1 MALSKE
7 WYDAEFVDSESES
20 LHRAPSIEY
29 SFYNAVK
36 TGDMEYVI
44 KNCKEDAF
52 IHLEGTGVLS
62 RNTLQN
68 IKYHF
73 VVTTAMITR
82 YCIDGGLEPERAY
95 RLSDFYI
102 LKMDSCSTVRQVAD
116 LHHEMAKDFT
126 GKMVLQKKSS
136 ILSKPVTQCVDYIY
150 SNIKERITIAD
161 LAAYTGLSESYLSR
175 VFKQNLG
182 VSISDYIREKKI
194 EKATHLLKYSDKPI
208 IDIANYLSFSSQS
221 HFIQIFEGFTGL
233 TPKKY
238 RDRYYKSMWQPDA
251 TCLVLRTKNSHTN
264 MRGNFY
270 LADTQYTISNAIN
283 FINYHSMYISTV

>member
-62 RNTLQN
+62 RNNLQN

-82 YCIDGGLEPERAY
+82 YCVHAGMEQEQAY
-95 RLSDFYI
+95 SLSDFYI
-102 LKMDSCSTVRQVAD
+102 LKMDKCRTIDQISRLHDTMCLDFCSRMNELKRRQ
-116 LHHEMAKDFT
+116 
-126 GKMVLQKKSS
+126 
-136 ILSKPVTQCVDYIY
+136 ILSKPIVLCLNYIY
-150 SNIKERITIAD
+150 SHIHYRITIKE
-161 LAAYTGLSESYLSR
+161 LAEYLSLSESYLSKL
-175 VFKQNLG
+175 FLKEMGIPL
-182 VSISDYIREKKI
+182 SHYITDLKI
-194 EKATHLLKYSDKPI
+194 EKAKNLLQYSDYSI
-208 IDIANYLSFSSQS
+208 VEIANYFSFASQS
-221 HFIQIFEGFTGL
+221 HFIQVFQKKTGI
-233 TPKKY
+233 TPYKYRIMYFRTNWEAPKK
-238 RDRYYKSMWQPDA
+238 S
-251 TCLVLRTKNSHTN
+251 
-264 MRGNFY
+264 
-270 LADTQYTISNAIN
+270 
-283 FINYHSMYISTV
+283 

>member
-1 MALSKE
+1 MDLSKE
-7 WYDAEFVDSESES
+7 WYWSEFVNQEMLEQ
-20 LHRAPSIEY
+20 HRVIETEYTFYDAIANGNIEY
-29 SFYNAVK
+29 VQ
-36 TGDMEYVI
+36 D
-44 KNCKEDAF
+44 NCINQTFTNPDGMGK
-52 IHLEGTGVLS
+52 LS
-62 RNTLQN
+62 DDKLQN
-68 IKYHF
+68 IRYHF

-82 YCIDGGLEPERAY
+82 YCIDGGLEPEQAY

-221 HFIQIFEGFTGL
+221 HFIQIFESFTGL

-238 RDRYYKSMWQPDA
+238 RDRYYKSMW
-251 TCLVLRTKNSHTN
+251 
-264 MRGNFY
+264 
-270 LADTQYTISNAIN
+270 
-283 FINYHSMYISTV
+283 

>member
-7 WYDAEFVDSESES
+7 WYDAEFVESESET

-82 YCIDGGLEPERAY
+82 YCIDGGLEPEQAY

-116 LHHEMAKDFT
+116 LHHEMSPLSVKKQSVASDI
-126 GKMVLQKKSS
+126 VL
-136 ILSKPVTQCVDYIY
+136 L
-150 SNIKERITIAD
+150 
-161 LAAYTGLSESYLSR
+161 
-175 VFKQNLG
+175 VFLF
-182 VSISDYIREKKI
+182 VS
-194 EKATHLLKYSDKPI
+194 
-208 IDIANYLSFSSQS
+208 
-221 HFIQIFEGFTGL
+221 G
-233 TPKKY
+233 
-238 RDRYYKSMWQPDA
+238 
-251 TCLVLRTKNSHTN
+251 NSHILVV
-264 MRGNFY
+264 F
-270 LADTQYTISNAIN
+270 DTDI
-283 FINYHSMYISTV
+283 FLLHP

>member
-7 WYDAEFVDSESES
+7 WYDAEFVDSESET

-82 YCIDGGLEPERAY
+82 YCIDGGLEPEQAY

-150 SNIKERITIAD
+150 SHIKERITIAD

-208 IDIANYLSFSSQS
+208 IDIANYLSFSSPS

-238 RDRYYKSMWQPDA
+238 RDRYYKSMW
-251 TCLVLRTKNSHTN
+251 
-264 MRGNFY
+264 
-270 LADTQYTISNAIN
+270 
-283 FINYHSMYISTV
+283 

>member
-7 WYDAEFVDSESES
+7 WYDAEFFDSESET

-82 YCIDGGLEPERAY
+82 YCIDGGLEPEQAY

-102 LKMDSCSTVRQVAD
+102 LRWTAAPPYARLLTCITRWQRISQVRWCCRRNR
-116 LHHEMAKDFT
+116 L
-126 GKMVLQKKSS
+126 
-136 ILSKPVTQCVDYIY
+136 
-150 SNIKERITIAD
+150 
-161 LAAYTGLSESYLSR
+161 
-175 VFKQNLG
+175 
-182 VSISDYIREKKI
+182 
-194 EKATHLLKYSDKPI
+194 
-208 IDIANYLSFSSQS
+208 SSQS
-221 HFIQIFEGFTGL
+221 LLPSVL
-233 TPKKY
+233 TI
-238 RDRYYKSMWQPDA
+238 
-251 TCLVLRTKNSHTN
+251 
-264 MRGNFY
+264 
-270 LADTQYTISNAIN
+270 YTAI
-283 FINYHSMYISTV
+283 

>member
-7 WYDAEFVDSESES
+7 WYDAEFFDSESET

-82 YCIDGGLEPERAY
+82 YCVHAGMEQEQAY
-95 RLSDFYI
+95 SLSDFYI
-102 LKMDSCSTVRQVAD
+102 LKMDKCRTIDQISRLHDTMCLDFCSRMNELKRRQ
-116 LHHEMAKDFT
+116 
-126 GKMVLQKKSS
+126 
-136 ILSKPVTQCVDYIY
+136 ILSKPIVLCLNYIY
-150 SNIKERITIAD
+150 SHIHYRITIKE
-161 LAAYTGLSESYLSR
+161 LAEYLSLSESYLSKL
-175 VFKQNLG
+175 FLKEMGIPL
-182 VSISDYIREKKI
+182 SHYITDLKI
-194 EKATHLLKYSDKPI
+194 EKAKNLLQYSDYSI
-208 IDIANYLSFSSQS
+208 VEIANYFSFASQS
-221 HFIQIFEGFTGL
+221 HFIQVFQKKTGI
-233 TPKKY
+233 TPYKYRIMYFRTNWEAPKK
-238 RDRYYKSMWQPDA
+238 S
-251 TCLVLRTKNSHTN
+251 
-264 MRGNFY
+264 
-270 LADTQYTISNAIN
+270 
-283 FINYHSMYISTV
+283 